1 MLPYLAVRLS
11 FISNNLPRR
20 PIGLALSTASVGK
33 RAVNN
38 LLFVCIAIQLYLL
51 VCIYSYVFTCAFACI
66 EQCLYRTVFGFNLQS
81 GKQFS
86 AFESI
91 NFALAILSVT
101 ALFER
106 RPGGANEGAPIKKL
120 NAQAING
127 SLLNGVLK
135 GEKCLS
141 TLQLDS

>member
-1 MLPYLAVRLS
+1 M
-11 FISNNLPRR
+11 
-20 PIGLALSTASVGK
+20 
-33 RAVNN
+33 
-38 LLFVCIAIQLYLL
+38 
-51 VCIYSYVFTCAFACI
+51 
-66 EQCLYRTVFGFNLQS
+66 FGFNLQS

-106 RPGGANEGAPIKKL
+106 RPGGANEGADQKEPIKKL